1 EAVTWS
7 PSSKRLAYVRI
18 REATTAFRPV
28 IETADLLG
36 SAPRP
41 VVDDQHLVQESG
53 DPAMGWAPDGRFV
66 YGLADWP
73 PREPGT
79 TLWAVAVDPDTGEV
93 KGTPS
98 KVSEPLTPVQGR
110 MTVSARG
117 GLAVQRYVGQLDV
130 YVAELLEQG
139 KRMGKLRKISTTE
152 LDERPTGRSPDG
164 PTIAFMS
171 NQKGTQDVF
180 LQELASATPRIITGA
195 PGWST
200 WARFAGPALL
210 VFWQIPFIENDDQ
223 PVQPR
228 LMRLSLPNGTPEPV
242 PSVGAAVAVRN
253 VGRPP
258 PKNVQFRCP
267 IRSDTCFLGEVEKND
282 LRLSTLDP
290 RSGLSR
296 ALARVN
302 VQRAPRLVEWDVSP
316 DGTKIALPRT
326 DSRLRI
332 IDFATQSIHDQ

>member
-98 KVSEPLTPVQGR
+98 KVSEPFTPVQGR
-110 MTVSARG
+110 MTISARG
-117 GLAVQRYVGQLDV
+117 GLAFQRYVGQLDV

-152 LDERPTGRSPDG
+152 LDERPTGWSPRGRDSL
-164 PTIAFMS
+164 IHVQS
-171 NQKGTQDVF
+171 
-180 LQELASATPRIITGA
+180 E
-195 PGWST
+195 
-200 WARFAGPALL
+200 WARERIPAGP
-210 VFWQIPFIENDDQ
+210 
-223 PVQPR
+223 
-228 LMRLSLPNGTPEPV
+228 RLSNTADYCRCSGVEH
-242 PSVGAAVAVRN
+242 VGAIRRPGASRFLADALHREGRQAGAAPPDAAFASRRN
-253 VGRPP
+253 
-258 PKNVQFRCP
+258 
-267 IRSDTCFLGEVEKND
+267 S
-282 LRLSTLDP
+282 
-290 RSGLSR
+290 
-296 ALARVN
+296 
-302 VQRAPRLVEWDVSP
+302 
-316 DGTKIALPRT
+316 
-326 DSRLRI
+326 
-332 IDFATQSIHDQ
+332 